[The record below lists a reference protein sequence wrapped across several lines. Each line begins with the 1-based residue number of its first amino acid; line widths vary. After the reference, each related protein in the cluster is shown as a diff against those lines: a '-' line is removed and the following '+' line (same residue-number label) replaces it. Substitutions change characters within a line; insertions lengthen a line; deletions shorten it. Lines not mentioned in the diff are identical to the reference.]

1 MTVNALL
8 ELMKVVRE
16 RIGRYKALQKD
27 IATKEKW
34 AERISGD
41 FVKDTILQYDPK
53 LIDKKISEYENFL
66 FQASSAIKKSNAAT
80 EVSGTID
87 VDALLAPL

>member
-1 MTVNALL
+1 
-8 ELMKVVRE
+8 MKVVRE

-34 AERISGD
+34 VERISGD
-41 FVKDTILQYDPK
+41 FVKDTVLQYDPK

-66 FQASSAIKKSNAAT
+66 FQAASAIKESNAKT
-80 EVSGTID
+80 EVDMSVA

>member
-27 IATKEKW
+27 VATKEKW
-34 AERISGD
+34 SERISGD

-53 LIDKKISEYENFL
+53 LLDKKISEYENFL
-66 FQASSAIKKSNAAT
+66 YKASSAIKESNAKT
-80 EVSGTID
+80 EVSLSVNENILD
-87 VDALLAPL
+87 PL

>member
-1 MTVNALL
+1 
-8 ELMKVVRE
+8 MKVVRE

-27 IATKEKW
+27 VATKEKW

-53 LIDKKISEYENFL
+53 LLDKKISEYENFL
-66 FQASSAIKKSNAAT
+66 YKAASAIKESNAKT
-80 EVSGTID
+80 EVSLSVNENILD
-87 VDALLAPL
+87 PI

>member
-41 FVKDTILQYDPK
+41 FVKDTLLQYDPK
-53 LIDKKISEYENFL
+53 IIDSKISEYENFL
-66 FQASSAIKKSNAAT
+66 FLAASAIKESNAKT
-80 EVSGTID
+80 EVSYTVD
-87 VDALLAPL
+87 VNSLLAPL

>member
-1 MTVNALL
+1 MTVNQLL

-27 IATKEKW
+27 VATKEKW

-53 LIDKKISEYENFL
+53 LLDKKISEYENFL
-66 FQASSAIKKSNAAT
+66 YKAASAIKESNAKT
-80 EVSGTID
+80 EVSLSVNENILD
-87 VDALLAPL
+87 PI